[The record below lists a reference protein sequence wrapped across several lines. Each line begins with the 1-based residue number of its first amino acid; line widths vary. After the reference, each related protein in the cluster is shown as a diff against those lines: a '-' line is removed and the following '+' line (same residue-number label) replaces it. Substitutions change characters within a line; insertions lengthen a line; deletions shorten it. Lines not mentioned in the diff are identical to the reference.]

1 MAKNNKQ
8 SKQKKSVLNKLGGLS
23 KRSKF
28 IVVVLIFAVLGG
40 GYLTYK
46 SFAATAAPAS
56 VVTFGDKLRLNSYWS
71 NGSTANCTD
80 NRVNDASKNNAVVL
94 QIYCPPQKFW
104 RVQSGAKGPD
114 VIFPRGSYTICT
126 MVKGV
131 GKFRVY
137 QRSESNETY
146 HQSAI
151 FSINSPD
158 YKEYCSKPIST
169 GNWGRTFAPGDSGD
183 IVSMDGNNS
192 ATLLT
197 FLSTT
202 KRWYAPGTA
211 PAPSGK

>member
-1 MAKNNKQ
+1 MAKNTKQ

-56 VVTFGDKLRLNSYWS
+56 VVTFGDKLKLNSYWS
-71 NGSTANCTD
+71 TSGTGNCTD

-104 RVQSGAKGPD
+104 RVQSDATRPT
-114 VIFPRGSYTICT
+114 VFFPQGSYTICT
-126 MVKGV
+126 MIKGV

-137 QRSESNETY
+137 QRSESNSTY

-169 GNWGRTFAPGDSGD
+169 GPSGRTFAGGDSGD
-183 IVSMDGNNS
+183 IVSSEPNNS

-197 FLSTT
+197 ILSTT

-211 PAPSGK
+211 PATGGK